1 MCTTAG
7 GTATLTNCTVSG
19 NSAGYGGGGGLYNNG
34 GTATLTNC
42 TVSGNSAADGGGGCI
57 NAVGTTT
64 LTNCTVSG
72 NSASAR
78 RRRRGQRS
86 AARPR

>member
-1 MCTTAG
+1 MFNNV

-19 NSAGYGGGGGLYNNG
+19 NSAGIDGGGLSND

-42 TVSGNSAADGGGGCI
+42 TVSGNSAS
-57 NAVGTTT
+57 VE
-64 LTNCTVSG
+64 
-72 NSASAR
+72 R
-78 RRRRGQRS
+78 RRPVQRI